1 MASAHTMSMPTLDE
15 FLDLALDAAQDA
27 GEVILRY
34 LQGDL
39 AVEQK
44 SDETPVTVADRE
56 GERRLRGRIEERF
69 PDHGILGEE
78 FGAVRAGAPYR
89 WVLDPI
95 DGTQSFIRGVPLWGV
110 MVGLEHEGE
119 PLVGVLHFPALHE
132 TVWARRGGGA
142 WWNGKRARVSSVA
155 RLEDATLLMSD
166 ARTFEPVGRKP
177 ALERLRACTKFER
190 TWGDCY
196 GHALVATGRA
206 EIMLDPI
213 MSEWDACPLLPI
225 LEEAGGRFSD
235 WTGARTVR
243 GGNAISTNRS
253 LFDAVITLVGES
265 TSAPPAG

>member
-1 MASAHTMSMPTLDE
+1 MPTLTLDDL
-15 FLDLALDAAQDA
+15 LDLALSAAHDA
-27 GEVILRY
+27 GEVTLRHF
-34 LQGDL
+34 QNDI

-56 GERRLRGRIEERF
+56 GEKRLRARIEERF

-89 WVLDPI
+89 WLLDPI

-119 PLVGVLHFPALHE
+119 PLLGVLHFPALKE

-142 WWNGKRARVSSVA
+142 WWNGKRAGVSSVT

-166 ARTFEPVGRKP
+166 PRTFGPVGLQP
-177 ALERLRACTKFER
+177 ALERLRERTRLER

-235 WTGARTVR
+235 WTGARTIR
-243 GGNAISTNRS
+243 AGNAISTNRL
-253 LFDAVITLVGES
+253 LFDAVIALACVNKKTPDPLS
-265 TSAPPAG
+265 P